1 MKNFLKS
8 KAYYIV
14 LLGCVVALCVGGI
27 FVLKDR
33 TDNNDPVVAKPSSTP
48 APTVTKTPSSSTA
61 TEVPSGGDPVNNPKT
76 EKPSPS
82 PSTSPNVVKMTMP
95 LDGDVKTGYAIDRLV
110 YNKTL
115 KEWRTHPA
123 IDIAGEVGAE
133 VKSADDGTIADI
145 KTDPHY
151 GLTIIVDHGNDL
163 KTVYSGL
170 AVNSEVTVGSTVSA
184 GDVIGKLGT
193 GAFIEQADGAH
204 LHFEV
209 VQNGKKV
216 DPSLFLDIDK

>member
-1 MKNFLKS
+1 
-8 KAYYIV
+8 
-14 LLGCVVALCVGGI
+14 
-27 FVLKDR
+27 
-33 TDNNDPVVAKPSSTP
+33 
-48 APTVTKTPSSSTA
+48 
-61 TEVPSGGDPVNNPKT
+61 
-76 EKPSPS
+76 
-82 PSTSPNVVKMTMP
+82 MTMP

-133 VKSADDGTIADI
+133 VKSAYDGTIADI

-151 GLTIIVDHGNDL
+151 GLTIIVNHGNDL

-193 GAFIEQADGAH
+193 GAFIRTSRRCSSTFLSSSEWQ
-204 LHFEV
+204 
-209 VQNGKKV
+209 KV